1 MFFLTANTTAII
13 TVIITSI
20 KSLYPVMRYADY
32 ILWTLFIGA
41 IIILLRAQA
50 NSHEGFVDAGSIA
63 GLNLMEMSTQALD
76 AAPSTSEAK
85 QHYKTLLVF
94 ADADIRR
101 KGTDALRILADFR
114 DRIYVKRNFR
124 ANLTYADV
132 LADYPVWMPPL
143 DPTIAEP
150 VPAVEDAIN
159 AEARLLAYLQKNFPQ
174 EQLRDE
180 QTQSVVKGLL
190 DDFAYRFVFERGLED
205 KQLRPDLLAVPLLKD
220 WKNPVMAKRSVS

>member
-1 MFFLTANTTAII
+1 
-13 TVIITSI
+13 
-20 KSLYPVMRYADY
+20 MRYAEY
-32 ILWTLFIGA
+32 VLWFLFIGA
-41 IIILLRAQA
+41 LIILLWWSR
-50 NSHEGFVDAGSIA
+50 NTEGFVDAGSIA
-63 GLNLMEMSTQALD
+63 GLNLMDMSTQALD

-94 ADADIRR
+94 ANADIRR

-124 ANLTYADV
+124 ANLTYEDV

-150 VPAVEDAIN
+150 DPAVEDAIN

-190 DDFAYRFVFERGLED
+190 DDFAYRFVFERGLEE
-205 KQLRPDLLAVPLLKD
+205 KQLRPDLLSVPLLKD